1 MIAHVWKRNHL
12 KPDCINYCF
21 WVFIL
26 QLYLNKLVLLLGVY
40 FPIQLQFYLR
50 NCFTLMFTFYNSNC
64 VYRTGF
70 TFRWFVRYRWL
81 LQQLKSQ
88 FKRSRNPLERKFTK
102 MGNKK
107 KRKRQR
113 KIERDRG
120 KGEKNMID
128 VEKNTKL
135 GSCWLVKWSA
145 CLPSIRRSEFES
157 CWSLQLLLKRTKINK
172 KEAGS
177 GSFLDKQKIERD
189 EKWRT
194 NRWSVR

>member
-50 NCFTLMFTFYNSNC
+50 NCFTLMFTFHNSNC

-102 MGNKK
+102 TERKK
-107 KRKRQR
+107 KIKRQR
-113 KIERDRG
+113 KIERHRG
-120 KGEKNMID
+120 KHIGRKKSDRCREKHKTRVMLIGQVVSMLAFYSGDPSLN
-128 VEKNTKL
+128 
-135 GSCWLVKWSA
+135 SA
-145 CLPSIRRSEFES
+145 EVCNCYWKGR
-157 CWSLQLLLKRTKINK
+157 K
-172 KEAGS
+172 
-177 GSFLDKQKIERD
+177 
-189 EKWRT
+189 
-194 NRWSVR
+194 